1 MTDISEQIKELTA
14 RMVELHKNF
23 MATKIPEERIKFKQQ
38 IAALDKQIASLVYKL
53 YDLNDEDI
61 KIAKSSGK

>member
-14 RMVELHKNF
+14 RMVELHRNF
-23 MATKIPEERIKFKQQ
+23 MATKVPEERIKLKQQ

-53 YDLNDEDI
+53 YDLSDEEI
-61 KIAKSSGK
+61 KIAKNFSK

>member
-23 MATKIPEERIKFKQQ
+23 MATKIPEERIKLKQQ
-38 IAALDKQIASLVYKL
+38 IAALDKQIASLVNKL
-53 YDLNDEDI
+53 YDLSDDDI
-61 KIAKSSGK
+61 KIVENYVK